1 MSLEEKATEHLFS
14 YGTLQT
20 AAVQLATFGR
30 RLEGKPDILVGYSLT
45 MIRIQDQNFV
55 AVSGTAHHRIIQFTG
70 IASDLVEGMVF
81 ALSKKEL
88 AQADA
93 YEPVGYKRVLARL
106 RSGMNA
112 WVYVNTRQRHQF
124 T

>member
-45 MIRIQDQNFV
+45 MTRIQDQNFV

-88 AQADA
+88 IQADA

-112 WVYVNTRQRHQF
+112 WVYVNTRQ
-124 T
+124 